1 MNDDELAAYFIH
13 HLGEY
18 DNPND
23 LILEIC
29 EKTSRTWAEVQAIL
43 ERVQVEHEREIA
55 LRQSPAVTLA
65 ALLIF
70 LGGFGVAAY
79 SLYIMIET
87 VQSYAEMNVEPLG
100 IPDAFQALAS
110 AGYIGIGGLL
120 FGAAMVLGSTI
131 GMRKVWAAILK
142 L

>member
-1 MNDDELAAYFIH
+1 MNDDELAAWFIH
-13 HLGEY
+13 HLSEY

-29 EKTSRTWAEVQAIL
+29 EKTGRGWTEVQAIL
-43 ERVQVEHEREIA
+43 ERVQAEHEREIT

-70 LGGFGVAAY
+70 LGGLGVAAY
-79 SLYIMIET
+79 SLSIMIAT
-87 VQSYAEMNVEPLG
+87 IQVYAETIVEPLG
-100 IPDAFQALAS
+100 IPDAFQALAA
-110 AGYIGIGGLL
+110 AGYIGVGGLL
-120 FGAAMVLGSTI
+120 LGAAMVLGSTI